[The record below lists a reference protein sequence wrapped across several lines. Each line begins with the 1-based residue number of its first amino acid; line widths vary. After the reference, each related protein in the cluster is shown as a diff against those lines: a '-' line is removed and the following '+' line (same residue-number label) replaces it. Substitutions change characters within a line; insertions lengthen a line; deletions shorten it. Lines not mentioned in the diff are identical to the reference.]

1 MKRYYIQYRGYQN
14 GFVYRMIDRYYNE
27 SIAQG
32 SKEEM
37 NILAD
42 KLGDVEDSIEY

>member
-1 MKRYYIQYRGYQN
+1 MKRYYIQFRGYQN

-32 SKEEM
+32 NMEEM
-37 NILAD
+37 EALAEQ
-42 KLGDVEDSIEY
+42 LVDVDDFIAY